1 MAIYLLVLM
10 LLSGCSMTVRKVERE
25 EMPQGE
31 LRVNCR
37 TPIYTEGFYCDDERT
52 KSSLLQ
58 PWSKVKITNM
68 KNGKSI
74 TVAVMRD
81 DDIKGVCIPKRY
93 SHILGPATFPAKLDI
108 ERCGREGIT
117 TCPKSIEGMASYYAN
132 PYHGRE
138 SAYGTTY
145 NMYGMYAAHRT
156 LPLGTLLK
164 VVNLENNKFVVVKVI
179 DRGPFKNHRV
189 LDLSYGAAK
198 EIDMIKK
205 GEAKVIAYVIRCGE

>member
-1 MAIYLLVLM
+1 MIAIYLLVL
-10 LLSGCSMTVRKVERE
+10 LLLNGCSVTVREIKE
-25 EMPQGE
+25 EAPQGE
-31 LRVNCR
+31 LRVNCK
-37 TPIYTEGFYCDDERT
+37 TPIYTEGFYCDDERA
-52 KSSLLQ
+52 KSGLLQ
-58 PWSKVKITNM
+58 PWSRVKITNM

-81 DDIKGVCIPKRY
+81 DDVRGVCIPKKY
-93 SHILGPATFPAKLDI
+93 SYLLGPTTFPARLDI
-108 ERCGREGIT
+108 ERCGREAIT
-117 TCPKSIEGMASYYAN
+117 TCPQRIEGIASYYAN

-138 SAYGTTY
+138 SSYGITY
-145 NMYGMYAAHRT
+145 DMHGMYAAHRT

-164 VVNLENNKFVVVKVI
+164 VVNLENNKSVVVKVI

-205 GEAKVIAYVIRCGE
+205 GEAKVVAYTIRCGE